1 MLTAGQDRASGLNR
15 QEEKMRHPSKL
26 MRAIAGAVLA
36 GSFALA
42 GPGLGSAQELD
53 PELYSFEPAYV
64 PAEPDTTMLKVICV
78 ALLRTEIA
86 EELGV
91 EENFELTADLK
102 DTVYVGG
109 VEECAPVVEACPDCA
124 EEESFEAIV
133 VEE

>member
-1 MLTAGQDRASGLNR
+1 
-15 QEEKMRHPSKL
+15 MRHPSKL
-26 MRAIAGAVLA
+26 NRAIASAVLA

-42 GPGLGSAQELD
+42 GPSLGSAQELD
-53 PELYSFEPAYV
+53 PELYSFAPAYV
-64 PAEPDTTMLKVICV
+64 PAEPDKTMLKVICT

-91 EENFELTADLK
+91 EENFELTAELK
-102 DTVYVGG
+102 GAEYIGG
-109 VEECAPVVEACPDCA
+109 VDECEPVVEACPDCA